1 MSLTLTVLHL
11 SVYEINT
18 EYFGRTSKTK
28 LGRSAFFIF
37 YSCAPPPPPPPP
49 GLVAATLRMLQNG
62 VASDNLYESFA
73 KTNR

>member
-37 YSCAPPPPPPPP
+37 YSCAPPPP